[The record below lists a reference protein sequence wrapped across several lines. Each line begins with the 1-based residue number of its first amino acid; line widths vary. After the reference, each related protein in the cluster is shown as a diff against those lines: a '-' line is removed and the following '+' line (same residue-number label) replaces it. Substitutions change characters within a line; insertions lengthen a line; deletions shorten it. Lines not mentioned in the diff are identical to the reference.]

1 MSDEPRHH
9 DGDAGAVTVAGLGD
23 EPWLR
28 RVLRL
33 RVVRIVARGLT
44 VALAVATVA
53 FLIVRLAPGDPVRA
67 ILGDQATP
75 ASLEAL
81 RTQLGLDGNIVSQ
94 YVRFLGDLI
103 QWDLGRSI
111 TSNAPVT
118 SIIGRSIFPTLSLLA
133 VTTLI
138 AFVVSVPVGVR
149 LALKP
154 DGPFSRVFQVLASL
168 FLSAPGFFLGLLAL
182 LLFAM
187 RWGIAPVAGFRPG
200 FPEALRYLW
209 LPAVVICAQL
219 VPILARVLRTSVS
232 RTLDEEFVEVAIVK
246 GVRPVGFYWNHL
258 VRPSIAP
265 TIALLGYIMGQLL
278 GASVMIEMVFD
289 IPGIGTQLVR
299 AVTTRDYPTVQGI
312 ILTFGFLVVIITTL
326 SELVISYLDPR
337 AGDRT

>member
-1 MSDEPRHH
+1 MTVPVLS
-9 DGDAGAVTVAGLGD
+9 GD
-23 EPWLR
+23 PWLR

-33 RVVRIVARGLT
+33 RVVRVVARGLS
-44 VALAVATVA
+44 VALSVATVA

-81 RTQLGLDGNIVSQ
+81 RTQLGLDGNLLSQ
-94 YVRFLGDLI
+94 YVKFIGDILR
-103 QWDLGRSI
+103 WDLGRSL
-111 TSNAPVT
+111 TSGTPVT
-118 SIIGRSIFPTLSLLA
+118 TIIGASILPTISLVAL
-133 VTTLI
+133 TTLV
-138 AFVVSVPVGVR
+138 AFLLSIPVGVR
-149 LALKP
+149 LAIKP
-154 DGPFSRVFQVLASL
+154 DGVFGRFFQVFSAL

-187 RWGIAPVAGFRPG
+187 RLGLAPVAGFRAG

-209 LPAVVICAQL
+209 LPALVICAQL
-219 VPILARVLRTSVS
+219 VPILARVLRTSVA
-232 RTLDEEFVEVAIVK
+232 RTLEEEFVEVAIVR
-246 GVRPVGFYWNHL
+246 GVGPLSFYWNHL
-258 VRPSIAP
+258 IRPSIAP

-299 AVTTRDYPTVQGI
+299 AVTTRDYPTVQGV

-326 SELVISYLDPR
+326 SEMVTSYLDPR
-337 AGDRT
+337 TGDQ